1 MRTAVRTQTVRSDS
15 HQDLIERLAS
25 ISELL
30 INSGT
35 RIIAIF
41 PSPTWGIPDEWVA
54 TIFSAF
60 EVDR

>member
-1 MRTAVRTQTVRSDS
+1 MRAVVRTQTIRSDS
-15 HQDLIERLAS
+15 HQDLIERLAFV
-25 ISELL
+25 SELL
-30 INSGT
+30 INSGG

-41 PSPTWGIPDEWVA
+41 PSPTWGIPDEWAA